1 MLGVVI
7 YNLYTYKVA
16 TATKVSSLNKQI
28 KTLKSDISNL
38 KKNTKCDNNCD
49 SFKNTISDLEKNISD
64 NEKCS
69 TCNVTVNN
77 DKGQLI
83 TEELDGMDV
92 LYVTNVVKTDNYYTL
107 KGVIYTAYILTTN
120 EVENIVKNGSY
131 AIYGD
136 TYTVKAKKDT
146 RSYELYK
153 GDQKDYEI
161 VPIGDYYCLTRGG
174 NQIDNAWKKTNIHK
188 EIVISSNTP
197 ISIGYD
203 YANHYKVADDVF
215 KNYKSLTSVPD
226 TTNPPYYYAFRFNFK
241 DGKCVGLYNVITGLT
256 LENGHPYNEI

>member
-1 MLGVVI
+1 MKQKIGLIILIISFLILGGVT

-16 TATKVSSLNKQI
+16 TITKVSSLNKQI
-28 KTLKSDISNL
+28 KTLKSNISNL
-38 KKNTKCDNNCD
+38 
-49 SFKNTISDLEKNISD
+49 EKD
-64 NEKCS
+64 NENCS

-92 LYVTNVVKTDNYYTL
+92 LYVTDAVKTDNYYTL

-120 EVENIVKNGSY
+120 EVEDIVKNGTY
-131 AIYGD
+131 TIYGD

-161 VPIGDYYCLTRGG
+161 VPIGDYYCLIRGG
-174 NQIDNAWKKTNIHK
+174 QIENAWKKTNIHK

-215 KNYKSLTSVPD
+215 KNYKSLTSAPD
-226 TTNPPYYYAFRFNFK
+226 TTNPPYYYAFKFNFK

-256 LENGHPYNEI
+256 LENGHPY